1 MYIYRKDGQREE
13 TFPRREWN
21 RVKFPHTVRVDV
33 AGRVWAA
40 GLMMWPW
47 DDGVYGPVLKALNE
61 SMTPPVRAR
70 ACHAQGEGGGG
81 GVRAACVG
89 RGALPARAL
98 VPSVGHMPHRPHS
111 PAPHSH
117 HPPACL
123 LACPPAPVPAGPPLT
138 QTAIEVYG
146 LTSDASSRNSP
157 FVREQRE
164 RWFEQHAGQEPSRE
178 MLASTGTRYALLP
191 MATFPFP
198 FTCAWPLFDLTGDGH
213 LIAACYDSD
222 ELVVYRAYDEGG
234 APPARDA
241 AASALGDAPAAG
253 WELRDSLQEVAR
265 IARPYGIEAIGALT
279 MDPSGRA
286 FALLDRTRKR
296 VYAAAWPL
304 REDELRGTAAAPAD
318 RTVTGIKWHSDA

>member
-70 ACHAQGEGGGG
+70 ARDAREGRAVEEASARRVWDGGRCQPGRSGPRRSHAPPS
-81 GVRAACVG
+81 AFAFP
-89 RGALPARAL
+89 AL
-98 VPSVGHMPHRPHS
+98 
-111 PAPHSH
+111 SH
-117 HPPACL
+117 HPAW